1 MPATAP
7 MMSFLLPAP
16 PVLGADCFAKETGIG
31 CATIGGF
38 SAGRA
43 EETGGGGGNGGTA
56 FFPAGGIY
64 QEGFSASAG
73 CPTGVGSGKGAGA
86 GGTETGGIGGCT
98 GDGGGTGVGAGAAV
112 S

>member
-1 MPATAP
+1 

-16 PVLGADCFAKETGIG
+16 PVMGADCFTGETGIG

-38 SAGRA
+38 S
-43 EETGGGGGNGGTA
+43 GGGGDDTGMGDGAGGTA
-56 FFPAGGIY
+56 VFPAGGIY
-64 QEGFSASAG
+64 HDGFSASAG